1 MLWWLAYITLGLFT
15 GFFAG
20 MLGIGGGLVMVPAL
34 TMMFAAQAA
43 FPGSEILHLALG
55 TSMATI
61 LFTALASL
69 RAHHRHG
76 AVLWRVVGQIT
87 PGILLGTLLGT
98 LFASSIPARPLA
110 IFFTAFVCLVA
121 VQMILNLK
129 PKPSRDLPGAAGVI
143 AVGVGIGALSALV
156 AIGGGS
162 LSVPFMTWCNV
173 KVHQAIGTSAAIGF
187 PIALAGTV
195 GYMVSGYGATN
206 LPEGAF
212 GFIYLPAL
220 AATVVVSMLVA
231 PLGAKLAHSL
241 PVPMVKKIFAGL
253 LILLLAKMLHGLLL

>member
-1 MLWWLAYITLGLFT
+1 MLWWLAYIALGLFS

-43 FPGSEILHLALG
+43 FPGSEVLHLALG

-98 LFASSIPARPLA
+98 LFASSVPARPLA

-121 VQMILNLK
+121 VQMILNL
-129 PKPSRDLPGAAGVI
+129 
-143 AVGVGIGALSALV
+143 
-156 AIGGGS
+156 
-162 LSVPFMTWCNV
+162 
-173 KVHQAIGTSAAIGF
+173 
-187 PIALAGTV
+187 
-195 GYMVSGYGATN
+195 
-206 LPEGAF
+206 
-212 GFIYLPAL
+212 
-220 AATVVVSMLVA
+220 
-231 PLGAKLAHSL
+231 
-241 PVPMVKKIFAGL
+241 
-253 LILLLAKMLHGLLL
+253 